1 MSITKEKG
9 AGMSKINLAVF
20 ASEAQAEEAVGELER
35 AGYDPKEISIMMKD
49 TGYASKGGIAS
60 TSVGEGAVS
69 GVATGGVLGGIAGL
83 LIGIGAI
90 AIPGIGGV
98 LVAGPLAAA
107 LGITGA
113 AATTVSGAVTG
124 ALAGG
129 VVGGLV
135 GLGVPKDTA
144 MMYEER
150 LKEGGVLLA
159 VPSRDVDADHAVEIL
174 KAHGADQ
181 VEAIALRTLSTA
193 I

>member
-1 MSITKEKG
+1 MP
-9 AGMSKINLAVF
+9 KINLAAF
-20 ASEAQAEEAVGELER
+20 ADEETAEAALGELER

-49 TGYASKGGIAS
+49 TGYVRKGGLAS
-60 TSVGEGAVS
+60 RSVGEGAVS
-69 GVATGGVLGGIAGL
+69 GVATGGVLGGLAGL

-90 AIPGIGGV
+90 AIPGIGGM
-98 LVAGPLAAA
+98 LIAGPIAVA
-107 LGITGA
+107 LGLTGA

-135 GLGVPKDTA
+135 GLGVPNDA
-144 MMYEER
+144 AVRYEER

-181 VEAIALRTLSTA
+181 VEAITLRTLSTTV
-193 I
+193 

>member
-1 MSITKEKG
+1 MP
-9 AGMSKINLAVF
+9 KINLAAF
-20 ASEAQAEEAVGELER
+20 ADEATAEAALGELER

-49 TGYASKGGIAS
+49 SGYVRKGGVAS
-60 TSVGEGAVS
+60 SSVGEGAAS

-90 AIPGIGGV
+90 ALPGIGGV
-98 LVAGPLAAA
+98 LIAGPLAAA
-107 LGITGA
+107 LGLTGA
-113 AATTVSGAVTG
+113 AATTVSGAMTG

-135 GLGVPKDTA
+135 GLGVPNDTA
-144 MMYEER
+144 VAYEER

-159 VPSRDVDADHAVEIL
+159 VPSRDVDADHAAEIL

-181 VEAIALRTLSTA
+181 VESINLRTISTA
-193 I
+193 L